1 MLKLKAVCK
10 SYIWGGDKLKKYY
23 NQKSDDEKLAE
34 SWELSTH
41 KDGICFIEE
50 GGIIGESLNHYI
62 EISGKGVLGT
72 HVQGGSI
79 PILIKLID
87 AKEDLSIQVHPDD
100 DYAMEYEGDLGKTEM
115 WYVVEAEEGAQLVYG
130 FKEEISK
137 DVFEKHISEG
147 SLDKVLNY
155 VDVKQGD
162 VFFIEP
168 GTLHAIGKGLVIA
181 EVQQSS
187 NVTYRVYDYG
197 RIGTDGKT
205 RALHI
210 KQAVDVVKYM
220 PQERRAI
227 GKVFKQKDG
236 YKETVLAR
244 CKYFITRLLEVETQ
258 VDLAIDETS
267 FQSLIILEGEF
278 VLTELEQKIVAKKG
292 DSIFIPAHIGTC
304 QIKGKGKL
312 LLALV

>member
-50 GGIIGESLNHYI
+50 GGIIGESLNYYI
-62 EISGKGVLGT
+62 ETSGKGVLGT
-72 HVQGGSI
+72 HVQGESI

-100 DYAMEYEGDLGKTEM
+100 DYAMAHEGDLGKTEM

-137 DVFEKHISEG
+137 DVFEKHILEG

-155 VDVKQGD
+155 VDAKQGD

-205 RALHI
+205 RPLHI

-220 PQERRAI
+220 PQERRAV

-236 YKETVLAR
+236 YKESVLAR
-244 CKYFITRLLEVETQ
+244 CKYFITKLLEVETQ
-258 VDLAIDETS
+258 VDLEIDETS

-278 VLTELEQKIVAKKG
+278 VLTELEQKMVAKKG